1 MAADARG
8 EPVTDPAADRVDAF
22 LADILAGPDELV
34 AVLAAQRA
42 ATRDLP
48 YGVTARPVW
57 RFAGMGSSRFA
68 AMDAATRLR
77 SVGRD
82 AHAELASAAGGSPGG
97 RDVLFTAISASGRT
111 AETLA
116 AVEHHLGSSFVLG
129 LSARGDSPLVRL
141 SDAGIP
147 LTGGRAETAAI
158 ACLSYRATVAALA
171 LLAAE
176 GEPELESGGID
187 DAAPALAALIA
198 GRDAWLAAAADRLD
212 EGRPVHVL
220 GNGARIGGLEQAAL
234 MLREGPRIAALP
246 FDTGDWLHAGLYTL
260 FPGDPVLL
268 FTGSPAD
275 DEAVATIR
283 ARGGV
288 LVSVG
293 VDRPDAD
300 ASVPLPAAVL
310 ADPVVRALVEPAVAE
325 LLAAELWR
333 RTGART
339 IGESRTS

>member
-1 MAADARG
+1 VID
-8 EPVTDPAADRVDAF
+8 PVGDRVEAF
-22 LADILAGPDELV
+22 LADIVAGPAELA

-42 ATRDLP
+42 AIRDLP

-57 RFAGMGSSRFA
+57 RFAGMGGSHFA
-68 AMDAATRLR
+68 AMDAAARLR

-82 AHAELASAAGGSPGG
+82 AHAELASATGGSPGG

-111 AETLA
+111 SETLA

-129 LSARGDSPLVRL
+129 LTARGDSPLMRL

-147 LTGGRAETAAI
+147 LVAGRAESAGI
-158 ACLSYRATVAALA
+158 ACLSYRATVAALV

-176 GEPELESGGID
+176 AETELEPGRID
-187 DAAPALAALIA
+187 GAAPALAALID
-198 GRDAWLAAAADRLD
+198 GRAAWLGDAADLLD
-212 EGRPVHVL
+212 GGRPVHVL
-220 GNGARIGGLEQAAL
+220 GDGVRMGGLEQAAL
-234 MLREGPRIAALP
+234 MLREAPRIPALP

-288 LVSVG
+288 LVAVG
-293 VDRPDAD
+293 ADRSEAD
-300 ASVPLPAAVL
+300 AIVPLPQAVL

-333 RTGART
+333 RCCARM
-339 IGESRTS
+339 IRESRAG

>member
-8 EPVTDPAADRVDAF
+8 ESVSGPVEDRAEAF
-22 LADILAGPDELV
+22 LSDIVAGPDELA
-34 AVLAAQRA
+34 AVLAAQRMA
-42 ATRDLP
+42 IRDVP

-57 RFAGMGSSRFA
+57 RFAGLGSSRFA
-68 AMDAATRLR
+68 AMDAAARLR

-82 AHAELASAAGGSPGG
+82 AHAELSSSAGRSPGG
-97 RDVLFTAISASGRT
+97 RDVLFVAISASGRT
-111 AETLA
+111 PETLA

-129 LSARGDSPLVRL
+129 LTARGDCPLVRL
-141 SDAGIP
+141 ADAGIP
-147 LTGGRAETAAI
+147 LKAGHDETAGI

-176 GEPELESGGID
+176 GEPELEPGGID
-187 DAAPALAALIA
+187 AAAPALAALIA
-198 GRDAWLAAAADRLD
+198 GRDAWLGAAADRLD
-212 EGRPVHVL
+212 GGRPIHVL
-220 GNGARIGGLEQAAL
+220 GDGARLGGLEQAAL
-234 MLREGPRIAALP
+234 MLREAPRIPALP
-246 FDTGDWLHAGLYTL
+246 LDTGDWLHTGLYTL

-293 VDRPDAD
+293 ADRPDAD
-300 ASVPLPAAVL
+300 ASVPLAAAVL

-333 RTGART
+333 RTGARM
-339 IGESRTS
+339 IRESRTG